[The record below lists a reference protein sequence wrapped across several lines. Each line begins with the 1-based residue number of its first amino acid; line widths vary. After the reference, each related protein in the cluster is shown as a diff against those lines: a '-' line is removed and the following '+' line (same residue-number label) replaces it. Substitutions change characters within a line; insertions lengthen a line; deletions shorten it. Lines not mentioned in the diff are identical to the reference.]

1 MILVRILVGI
11 VSIPLIIIAFVLQ
24 LLLRLVVMLGGKLVI
39 AISSLIFVGGLIFL
53 AIDLFGGGSES
64 TGLPLPMIII
74 GLVGYALPYIAI
86 YVIAFLETFIDR
98 VKNYVLGR

>member
-11 VSIPLIIIAFVLQ
+11 VSIPLIAIAFLLQ

-53 AIDLFGGGSES
+53 GIDLFGGGSES
-64 TGLPLPMIII
+64 TGLSLPMIIV
-74 GLVGYALPYIAI
+74 GLVGYSLPYIAI
-86 YVIAFLETFIDR
+86 YIIAFLKTFISK
-98 VKNYVLGR
+98 VKDFVLDK